1 MPLPHP
7 PGYVPRRQRRVDR
20 RRIVFS
26 AVLAAVAATVL
37 MVLLHRAARTPGEPI
52 QRIPPLWVALVVA
65 GAAGCGA
72 GGETMRQLALTQL
85 GEPDGP
91 EEL

>member
-1 MPLPHP
+1 MNGKVAVWLL
-7 PGYVPRRQRRVDR
+7 GILACCALVPEVYADG
-20 RRIVFS
+20 
-26 AVLAAVAATVL
+26 
-37 MVLLHRAARTPGEPI
+37 MVPQA
-52 QRIPPLWVALVVA
+52 IPPLWVALVVA

>member
-7 PGYVPRRQRRVDR
+7 PGYTPRRQCRVDR

-26 AVLAAVAATVL
+26 AGLAAVTATVL
-37 MVLLHRAARTPGEPI
+37 LVLVHRAARTPGQPL
-52 QRIPPLWVALVVA
+52 QAIPPLWVALVVA